1 MELKIK
7 LDKTRKEMLED
18 IRDYYINEYGF
29 NFNGLQDVIQFLIY
43 KDYLIVEALKSEKE
57 SDKNENKDIV

>member
-29 NFNGLQDVIQFLIY
+29 NFNKLQDVIQFLIY
-43 KDYLIVEALKSEKE
+43 KDYIIVEALKSEKE